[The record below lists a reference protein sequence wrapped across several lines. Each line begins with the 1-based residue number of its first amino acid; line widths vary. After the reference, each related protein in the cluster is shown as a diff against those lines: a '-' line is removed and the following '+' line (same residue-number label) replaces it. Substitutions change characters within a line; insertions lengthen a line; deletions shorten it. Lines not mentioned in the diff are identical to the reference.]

1 LADVLDDVGR
11 LGSAVGA
18 DVLDDVRGHLELTAV
33 EVVLAGGWSEPEP
46 LRLAKGPVTWLLRC
60 PRRAVAPAG
69 AGLVPGDA
77 TADDLVLGIVVD
89 AAAKLAAL
97 GARRPITA
105 RGAVAYAAASGDE
118 RPLEHVAALAAP
130 RAGGGPAGP
139 AGDGVGAKA
148 GGGPAGEG
156 GEAGEGGGVGDGGG
170 RGEGDGDRFLVE
182 AETRVARVVAAVPP
196 VDPSWWPRVE
206 EPVRVRLAG
215 GAVVVT
221 GRLDVL
227 LGGPPTERPGI
238 VVEVK
243 GGRWYDGM
251 RADAHLYALL
261 VGLRDGVAPA
271 GVVTLVADGTTHVE
285 PIRPGLLT
293 HAGERLEQALRTAAA
308 LAAGEVPEAR
318 PGAHCAHCPVR
329 PDCPAALDPLAPGSG
344 SGSGSDCAAATS
356 DLVTGALR

>member
-1 LADVLDDVGR
+1 
-11 LGSAVGA
+11 
-18 DVLDDVRGHLELTAV
+18 
-33 EVVLAGGWSEPEP
+33 
-46 LRLAKGPVTWLLRC
+46 
-60 PRRAVAPAG
+60 VAPAG

-105 RGAVAYAAASGDE
+105 RGAVAYAAAAGDE
-118 RPLEHVAALAAP
+118 RPLEHLAALDTADS
-130 RAGGGPAGP
+130 GG
-139 AGDGVGAKA
+139 D
-148 GGGPAGEG
+148 
-156 GEAGEGGGVGDGGG
+156 GDGGG
-170 RGEGDGDRFLVE
+170 DHGVGRGAGDGDRFLVE

-196 VDPSWWPRVE
+196 LDPGWWPRVE

-344 SGSGSDCAAATS
+344 SGSDCAAATS
-356 DLVTGALR
+356 GLVTGALR